1 MAYYYQEK
9 YTCLDCKEVGS
20 AKTCSFCKS
29 KNTRGSGRWGVR
41 FRVDENF
48 KKINKNLTWFQTKKD
63 AENEKDKQLLV
74 AKNSINIHNAKF
86 NYYYD
91 LYNKHILSRVADNS
105 YKESSYYEFNYIFK
119 NYILPHFENQEIKNI
134 TKRDIL
140 YWQNSLTAKNLSYNY
155 KSKIRTYLFS
165 FYRHLYKYYDIP
177 NIVEK
182 VDAFVKPKEKKE
194 INFITKNQFDKYIK
208 YFENDTTYY
217 TLFNLLYYTGCR
229 IGEATALKISDFDIE
244 KENLSITKSI
254 ARKVLNKD
262 YLVTTPKNV
271 SSFRTIKLNKQ
282 LVAILK
288 AYLSSLEEYTKDS
301 FLFGVE
307 KPLSTS
313 TIGRKH
319 REAIKSENLQPFRI
333 HDFRHSHASLLIN
346 LDANVLLVAQ
356 RLGHSNIEMTLN
368 TYSHLFPENEQKFID
383 KLNDII

>member
-134 TKRDIL
+134 TKRDVL
-140 YWQNSLTAKNLSYNY
+140 LWQNSLTEKGLSFNY

-165 FYRHLYKYYDIP
+165 FYKHLYKYYDIP

-182 VDAFVKPKEKKE
+182 VDAFVKPKEKKVV
-194 INFITKNQFDKYIK
+194 NFITKEQFDKYIK
-208 YFENDTTYY
+208 YFENDT
-217 TLFNLLYYTGCR
+217 F
-229 IGEATALKISDFDIE
+229 
-244 KENLSITKSI
+244 KSI
-254 ARKVLNKD
+254 VK
-262 YLVTTPKNV
+262 
-271 SSFRTIKLNKQ
+271 
-282 LVAILK
+282 
-288 AYLSSLEEYTKDS
+288 
-301 FLFGVE
+301 
-307 KPLSTS
+307 
-313 TIGRKH
+313 
-319 REAIKSENLQPFRI
+319 
-333 HDFRHSHASLLIN
+333 
-346 LDANVLLVAQ
+346 
-356 RLGHSNIEMTLN
+356 
-368 TYSHLFPENEQKFID
+368 
-383 KLNDII
+383 